1 MEFLVIDFETACFDN
16 SSICQVGLVK
26 YNNGEIITLLDNLIN
41 PNTIFTNTRIH
52 GISQQDVVDSPTFSE
67 IYSQIE
73 EYIKGKVVFNHNG
86 SDKSKFE
93 AACEKAGLPIFHVT
107 WLNSAT
113 LVRRTWSQFSSSG
126 YGVEEMCGFLDINY
140 KPHNA
145 AFDAYATALIIEK
158 ASAIKKYSIEDWIK
172 NLSKTSG
179 SRNRTYPQYDDKQII
194 KGEIK
199 HAPDLNSIR
208 NKENPFFGKK
218 VVISGTYITWPDR
231 NDLAKILKELG
242 ADIDSGIGKYTNY
255 LCAGEG
261 VGPSKYEKMEQKIAR
276 GEDAQILTESTI
288 IEMLK

>member
-26 YNNGEIITLLDNLIN
+26 YNNGEVITLLDCLIN
-41 PNTIFTNTRIH
+41 PNTVFTNTRIH
-52 GISQQDVVDSPTFSE
+52 GISQQDVVNSPTFSD
-67 IYSQIE
+67 IYYQIE
-73 EYIKGKVVFNHNG
+73 EHIKDKIVFNHNG

-93 AACEKAGLPIFHVT
+93 AACVNAGLPIFNVT

-126 YGVEEMCGFLDINY
+126 YGVEEMCGFLGIKY

-158 ASAIKKYSIEDWIK
+158 ASEIKKYSIADWIK
-172 NLSKTSG
+172 NLSQTTG
-179 SRNRTYPQYDDKQII
+179 SRTRTYLKYNDKQII

-199 HAPDLNSIR
+199 QAPDLSSIQ

-218 VVISGTYITWPDR
+218 VVISGTYFNWPDR
-231 NDLAKILKELG
+231 NDLAKLLKELG
-242 ADIDSGIGKYTNY
+242 ADIDTGIGKYTNY

-261 VGPSKYEKMEQKIAR
+261 VGPSKYEKMKQKIAR
-276 GEDAQILTESTI
+276 GEDAQILTESEI